1 MEPSVDTLTLKGR
14 PVKPES
20 KTIIKVGSDLY
31 VHAASMISRRTT
43 RSLVNG
49 DSFAVF
55 EAGGDVLETPHEPLG
70 FFHRDTRHLSRFE
83 LKVAGETPYYLDSH
97 ITRENAQLHVNL
109 SNPDLRIDGD
119 DSSLPINSIQI
130 ERNWA
135 ISGSELCQQV
145 VVRNFARLA
154 VEIPLDFLFDADF
167 ADLFEVRGV
176 RRSRRGYLYQP
187 EVARDRVRFKYQG
200 LDGRKRFTC
209 LVFDPEP
216 AELRHGRAS
225 FRVRLMPDE
234 QRAMEIQVTGGCEES
249 ASPAEKPVKF
259 ARVLAKR
266 RSEIASYHP
275 GWSSITASSEPLNN
289 LLNRSTA
296 DLTSIMQATAEGT
309 FIMAG
314 IPWFA
319 TLFGRDSIL
328 TALSLLVFNPAVA
341 AGTLKTLARWQ
352 GSELNHARDEE
363 PGKIV
368 HEIRGGELAATGEVP
383 FARYYGS
390 TDSTPLFLCLLGA
403 YVAVTGDLK
412 LPAELWNNVERALE
426 WIHRWGDRDG
436 DGYVEYLRETPK
448 GLANQGWKDSFD
460 SVSHADGT
468 LARPPIA
475 LCEVQAYVYAA
486 YCLTAEVARRMG
498 RAQLAADLVA
508 RATDLK
514 QRFAR
519 DFWLEEER
527 TVALA
532 LDGDKRPCRVMAS
545 NAAHCLAAGLLS
557 HEHAQAL
564 ADRLLRP
571 EMFSGWGMRTLASNE
586 RRYNPMSYHNGS
598 VWPHDNA
605 VAAAGFR
612 RISHHGGILRILE
625 GLTHAAVHLKTGS
638 LPELFCGFPRDER
651 AGPIP
656 YPVAC
661 HPQAWSAA
669 SIFMIIQAMLG
680 ITVGGFDHRLVIDR
694 PAMPEWLD
702 WLKVENLRVGTGA
715 VSLLVRRTP
724 KASKV
729 EILKTRGP
737 VVVEVK

>member
-1 MEPSVDTLTLKGR
+1 LTLKGR

-31 VHAASMISRRTT
+31 VQASSMIARRTT

-55 EAGGDVLETPHEPLG
+55 ECGGDVLDTPHEPLG

-109 SNPDLRIDGD
+109 SNPDLGIDGE
-119 DSSLPINSIQI
+119 DSSLPLNSLQI
-130 ERNWA
+130 ERNWV
-135 ISGSELCQQV
+135 ISGSELCHRV

-154 VEIPLDFLFDADF
+154 VEIPLDVLFDADF

-176 RRSRRGYLYQP
+176 RRSRRGHFYQP

-200 LDGRKRFTC
+200 LDGKKRFTSV
-209 LVFDPEP
+209 VFDPEP
-216 AELRHGRAS
+216 AELQHGRAS
-225 FRVRLMPDE
+225 FRLTLQPDE
-234 QRAMEIQVTGGCEES
+234 QRARESQVTGGCEE
-249 ASPAEKPVKF
+249 AAAAAERPVKF
-259 ARVLAKR
+259 ARTLAKR

-289 LLNRSTA
+289 LLSRSRA
-296 DLTSIMQATAEGT
+296 DLTSIMQYTAEGT
-309 FIMAG
+309 FVMAG

-341 AGTLKTLARWQ
+341 VGTLKTLARWQ
-352 GSELNHARDEE
+352 GSQLDHARDEE

-368 HEIRGGELAATGEVP
+368 HEIRAGELAATGEVP

-403 YVAVTGDLK
+403 YVDVTGDLK
-412 LPAELWNNVERALE
+412 LPAELWNHVERALA
-426 WIHRWGDRDG
+426 WIQRWGDRDG

-460 SVSHADGT
+460 SISHADGT

-475 LCEVQAYVYAA
+475 LCEVQAYVYLA
-486 YCLTAEVARRMG
+486 YRLTAAVARRLG
-498 RAQLAADLVA
+498 RVELAADLIA
-508 RATDLK
+508 RAASLK
-514 QRFAR
+514 ERFAR
-519 DFWLEEER
+519 DFWLEDER

-532 LDGDKRPCRVMAS
+532 LDRDKQPCRVMAS

-557 HEHAQAL
+557 HEQADAL
-564 ADRLLRP
+564 ASRLLGP
-571 EMFSGWGMRTLASNE
+571 EMFSGWGMRTLACNE

-605 VAAAGFR
+605 IAAAGLR
-612 RISHHGGILRILE
+612 RISHHRGILRILE
-625 GLTHAAVHLKTGS
+625 GLTQAAAHLKTGS
-638 LPELFCGFPRDER
+638 LPELFCGFPRDQR
-651 AGPIP
+651 SGPIP

-669 SIFMIIQAMLG
+669 SIFMTVQAMLG
-680 ITVGGFDHRLVIDR
+680 ISVRGFDHRLVIDS
-694 PAMPEWLD
+694 PVMPEWLD
-702 WLKVENLRVGTGA
+702 WLKIENLRVGEGA
-715 VSLLVRRTP
+715 VSLLLRRSAQAP
-724 KASKV
+724 KV
-729 EILKTRGP
+729 EILETRGP
-737 VVVEVK
+737 VAVEIN